1 MELKRGTQIVY
12 VPSHAEGDTKH
23 RDAEQGF
30 VTLAGESYAFCRYW
44 SKFEGGQLRTKSCG
58 ELTPISHLVV
68 QNSVPQIEVEAAL
81 KLWC

>member
-1 MELKRGTQIVY
+1 MELKRGMQIVY

-30 VTLAGESYAFCRYW
+30 VTSVVGDNAFCRYW

-58 ELTPISHLVV
+58 ELTSISNLLI
-68 QNSVPQIEVEAAL
+68 QDSVPQIEVEAAL
-81 KLWC
+81 RMWC